1 MSNSV
6 VDLWLCPIAELD
18 ESEALTAELKAWLT
32 DDEMTK
38 VNRYKMERDRLRGL
52 YVRCFLRAIL
62 SRYANRHPNWWRF
75 EYGDKGKPRLSADQ
89 FSETGIEFNIS
100 HSRDYLLV
108 AICLNNSVLAPI
120 ALGVDIEHSR
130 ENTNIQS
137 IMTHYFSHLEIDQL
151 MALDEA
157 QQSTRFFD
165 LWALKESY
173 IKATGAG
180 LATSLKGFAFDFYQI
195 TERTERMRNGM
206 VNVSGEEKEK
216 YTQLA
221 LFQGLELHIFEE
233 SDREITTRVAT
244 EKKRCNNF
252 DWKSLLGRV
261 DDQYRFAVT
270 LGGEGLAG
278 MELNMNECRTSDL
291 FAQFEVFKPQDP
303 T

>member
-1 MSNSV
+1 MSNAV
-6 VDLWLCPIAELD
+6 VDLWLCPIEELD

-32 DDEMTK
+32 DDEIAK
-38 VNRYKMERDRLRGL
+38 VSRYKMERDRLRGL

-89 FSETGIEFNIS
+89 FSKTGIEFNIS

-108 AICLNNSVLAPI
+108 AVCLNNSVLDPI

-130 ENTNIQS
+130 DNTNIQS

-151 MALDEA
+151 MALDES

-173 IKATGAG
+173 IKATGTG
-180 LATSLKGFAFDFYQI
+180 LATSLKGFSFDFSKV
-195 TERTERMRNGM
+195 TERTETMRTVTN
-206 VNVSGEEKEK
+206 SSKERVGQSR
-216 YTQLA
+216 QLL
-221 LFQGLELHIFEE
+221 LFQGLELHLFEGP
-233 SDREITTRVAT
+233 DREVAKKTSTRD
-244 EKKRCNNF
+244 KQCNNLY
-252 DWKSLLGRV
+252 WKSLLGRV

-270 LGGEGLAG
+270 LGAEDIAG
-278 MELNMNECRTSDL
+278 IKLNMNEFQTSDL
-291 FAQFEVFKPQDP
+291 FSQLEVFKSKAP